1 MLWILPRLQ
10 IYIPCEYGH
19 PPERHNN
26 RTEIRIISKTKLY
39 TGSLTKG
46 HRQIHDANQW
56 LLCLE
61 ARALCLPL
69 CQCALPAS
77 NERDIITVYLKKQA
91 SKSIKRHSVLIQ
103 ITFFFLFTYPA
114 DESDMKICKIIFYQ
128 QPLFNYLNV
137 LTVFLFLLLFAR
149 RLHNGLCL
157 H

>member
-56 LLCLE
+56 PLCLE

-103 ITFFFLFTYPA
+103 IKNYNIIEHFLFFLIYL
-114 DESDMKICKIIFYQ
+114 SSMKICEIIL
-128 QPLFNYLNV
+128 P
-137 LTVFLFLLLFAR
+137 AAII
-149 RLHNGLCL
+149 
-157 H
+157 

>member
-10 IYIPCEYGH
+10 IYIPCEYAH

-56 LLCLE
+56 PLCLE

-91 SKSIKRHSVLIQ
+91 SKSIKWHSVLIQ
-103 ITFFFLFTYPA
+103 IKNYNIIEHFLFFLIYL
-114 DESDMKICKIIFYQ
+114 SSMKICEIIL
-128 QPLFNYLNV
+128 P
-137 LTVFLFLLLFAR
+137 AAII
-149 RLHNGLCL
+149 
-157 H
+157 